1 MTNEEWIEE
10 LYMKAAEM
18 GMYNLMHEKIDEI
31 RQVHK
36 DLTMLE
42 SVELAF
48 IELKRKYEE
57 QLQHE

>member
-10 LYMKAAEM
+10 LYMEAAAM

-48 IELKRKYEE
+48 IELKRNTNPEY
-57 QLQHE
+57 H